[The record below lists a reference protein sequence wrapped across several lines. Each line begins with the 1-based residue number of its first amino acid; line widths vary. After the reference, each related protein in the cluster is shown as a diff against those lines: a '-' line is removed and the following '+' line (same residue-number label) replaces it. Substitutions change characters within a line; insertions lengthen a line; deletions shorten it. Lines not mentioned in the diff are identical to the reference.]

1 MLNLNGVKERPEFE
15 SYQKIKLLGEGSFG
29 KAFLVRRVKDNQQC
43 VMKMIDIHRMS
54 EKEKRETVQEA
65 KLLEALKHPNIVT
78 FIEVYKTKRGKLCII
93 MDFADGGDLQNRIK
107 EQRGRPFSE
116 AQILDW
122 FTQICLGMKHIHDR
136 KVIHRDLKGQNIFL
150 TKRGF
155 VKIGDLGIA
164 KVLQ

>member
-1 MLNLNGVKERPEFE
+1 M
-15 SYQKIKLLGEGSFG
+15 
-29 KAFLVRRVKDNQQC
+29 VRRVKDNQQC